1 MVSFNRRIVRI
12 LEETGLVEL
21 DVLAAASA
29 VAKDGDQS
37 VTEYLI
43 EKELLEEGDLLGLL
57 ADHLDVPP
65 IDMPPPRGA

>member
-29 VAKDGDQS
+29 VAKEGEQS
-37 VTEYLI
+37 VRGIASALPSHFGVKGFNVGSFDTA
-43 EKELLEEGDLLGLL
+43 DL
-57 ADHLDVPP
+57 ARPK
-65 IDMPPPRGA
+65 